1 MPMRDAIF
9 LDPPPNPRQV
19 TGPPGR
25 GPVLVFAPH
34 PDDETI
40 GAGGTLHLHHRRGDR
55 IKAIFLTAGSA
66 GDVDHHYDPAAY
78 RDLREAEA
86 RAAARVLGIDEI
98 EFWRFPDNARAREED
113 MEIVVPRV
121 RAAIEAFAP
130 STIYFPNEHETH
142 ADHYVT
148 ALAVRRAMREVAVRP
163 RLFAY
168 EIWTVF
174 RPDLVVDIT
183 DVFAKKIE
191 AARAYPSQLQFT
203 DFVRA
208 VEGLD
213 AYRSIFL
220 PKGRLYGEAFLDC
233 TP

>member
-1 MPMRDAIF
+1 MPF
-9 LDPPPNPRQV
+9 LDPPPTPRQV
-19 TGPPGR
+19 IGPPSS

-40 GAGGTLHLHHRRGDR
+40 GAGGTLSLHHRRGDR
-55 IKAIFLTAGSA
+55 IKAIFLTAGTA
-66 GDVDHHYDPAAY
+66 GDVEHRYDPDAY

-86 RAAARVLGIDEI
+86 RAAAHVLGIDEV
-98 EFWRFPDNARAREED
+98 EFWRFPDSARAREED

-121 RAAIEAFAP
+121 RAAIASFAP
-130 STIYFPNEHETH
+130 GVIYYPNDQETH
-142 ADHYVT
+142 SDHYVT
-148 ALAVRRAMREVAVRP
+148 ALAVQRAVREQNPSPSP

-168 EIWTVF
+168 EIWTAF
-174 RPDLVVDIT
+174 RPDFVVDIT
-183 DVFAKKIE
+183 DVFGTKAA
-191 AARAYPSQLQFT
+191 AARAYPSQLKFT

-220 PKGRLYGEAFLDC
+220 PKGRLYGEAFRDC